1 MYMYCNYIVLLCNK
15 EIKIMNP
22 TSRTGYLR
30 SLRDCVGPPPD
41 DCMEK
46 WREEWVKLRTEEY
59 LRSDDPADKDKG
71 TEEYVRE
78 NKDLDS
84 VLTKFARGIKES
96 VDSGMDPKHAEIY
109 YALQSV
115 RGSLAAAMRE
125 GRKDYVCSTYALSE
139 ALSSEYD
146 LQKKLALPP
155 SLYKNLE
162 GKFGLASDDSQWSSI
177 RTPDEAGFRGLAPRR
192 WSWCAPHPT
201 PGLLSISAQPASQR
215 SPSPTSGKRPPRL
228 L

>member
-1 MYMYCNYIVLLCNK
+1 MLN
-15 EIKIMNP
+15 
-22 TSRTGYLR
+22 
-30 SLRDCVGPPPD
+30 
-41 DCMEK
+41 
-46 WREEWVKLRTEEY
+46 
-59 LRSDDPADKDKG
+59 
-71 TEEYVRE
+71 
-78 NKDLDS
+78 
-84 VLTKFARGIKES
+84 KFARGIKES
-96 VDSGMDPKHAEIY
+96 VDSGMDEKNAEIY

-125 GRKDYVCSTYALSE
+125 GRRDYVCSTYALSE
-139 ALSSEYD
+139 ALSSEYA

-177 RTPDEAGFRGLAPRR
+177 RTPDEAGFRGLVSEAMVMVRP
-192 WSWCAPHPT
+192 APHI
-201 PGLLSISAQPASQR
+201 GLLSISAQPASQR